1 MNTMN
6 YQMLKE
12 VKWTTNLILL
22 NYFLRNITMISG
34 LKMKNRLIKST
45 DLRSKR
51 RKRIKNFNPKQIT
64 N

>member
-51 RKRIKNFNPKQIT
+51 R
-64 N
+64 